1 MNEGLCWAYFPFF
14 SPLPHVSSS
23 PFSSHL
29 SRCVSEENSA
39 SWRRAFNVP
48 APVGTAGWVF
58 LAELACMMYRTVL
71 VYLTVCGV
79 ASVLGGKPRARK
91 EPRAG
96 GTRDPAAIAADA
108 PAPGGTPPAGE
119 WKLRGR
125 CSVGRAQCSVTSVC
139 LCAREQRPVPGEG
152 DLSVWGSRVVSWTL
166 LRVPVW
172 ERSSQLSLHSLHWWW

>member
-1 MNEGLCWAYFPFF
+1 MFLPLL
-14 SPLPHVSSS
+14 SPLT
-23 PFSSHL
+23 
-29 SRCVSEENSA
+29 SA
-39 SWRRAFNVP
+39 VVWVRR
-48 APVGTAGWVF
+48 TALHGGERLTFLLQSGPQAEFF

-119 WKLRGR
+119 WELRGR
-125 CSVGRAQCSVTSVC
+125 CSVGRAQCSVTPVC